1 MQDNINS
8 YLNQICNENILNEND
23 KEPIIEM
30 YNNIISYNFDDL
42 FDVSTIIFKLTNFN
56 IKSLFNPKQNITHV
70 TICEDTIEYVENI
83 DDFNSMDVNK
93 LYKGTIISTDTN
105 SIFKTFIINDQHI
118 WRDYYCIN
126 YLIEL
131 YFNMIINDTFKLNN
145 DDIIIPEIKKW
156 GKVNLKNNLTM
167 FFFETQLYEQ
177 KTIYDIIDNLY
188 NENKYNEI
196 RSIIERL
203 KQTYENIYNALTHK
217 NIYQSFY
224 PNLNSHYN
232 IIINEIHTDA
242 SRHGVNEL
250 IKFFASCGVFLTDEK
265 YIFVGHSKKTR
276 QNKSILEA
284 LHLWPE
290 NNKINDLKL

>member
-1 MQDNINS
+1 MQDNINT

-42 FDVSTIIFKLTNFN
+42 FDVSTIIFNLKSINL
-56 IKSLFNPKQNITHV
+56 KSLFNPKQNITHV
-70 TICEDTIEYVENI
+70 TICEGTSERVKNI
-83 DDFNSMDVNK
+83 DDFKSIDVNK
-93 LYKGTIISTDTN
+93 LYNGTIISTNTN

-118 WRDYYCIN
+118 WKDYYCIN

-177 KTIYDIIDNLY
+177 NKIYDIIDNLY

-203 KQTYENIYNALTHK
+203 KQTYENIYIALTHK

-224 PNLNSHYN
+224 LNPHPHYN
-232 IIINEIHTDA
+232 IIINEIHTYRD
-242 SRHGVNEL
+242 GVKNL
-250 IKFFASCGVFLTDEK
+250 IQFFAFAGVFITDEK

-276 QNKSILEA
+276 CNKSILEA
-284 LHLWPE
+284 IRLWPD
-290 NNKINDLKL
+290 NNIINDLKL